1 MTYTYS
7 YSGAD
12 CKAYAWFE
20 GSSDYYESL
29 SKKNQNIL
37 QPVLTTIR
45 SKVKRK
51 EYAKKYPDMEKP
63 EPPRDP
69 ELDFLEN
76 LPSPLFDIE
85 QEIKALNSLTNLIE
99 NRIFQIFSEGDFTI
113 NKAFDEKSI
122 NFLNREEEFY
132 LAITDKMLEDLFTVI
147 EDSKLLPLL
156 QKPSFLEIYRNF
168 EIDSQVRRIQTARA
182 AAIENYFKNPK
193 DKINI
198 TQIVNLEYLDF
209 SLPPERFFVKPLALK
224 SLKDTTLDFINKI
237 ILAII
242 DNVVDKIDQKGINSF
257 DIIKKAISKS
267 AIYKTGAPL
276 NLNEI
281 ITSLD
286 NIKVISETNKNNILD
301 SKADL
306 SMLLGGDSYEI
317 PINSWELD
325 SRVFY
330 TDVNNILYNMLEKLA
345 AIKLQQNVNNIVPNS
360 IININNS
367 IVEEQ
372 YKIYNFNLNNYK
384 SELAKYNTQIEYD
397 VTDKYEEFAE
407 DIQVENEVR
416 IDNQLF
422 EWLNNPVHLNS
433 LATIS
438 LSVHDAKAP
447 VRRLGHVGVSGFTK
461 SIRTI
466 AGTMVFLIIED
477 HPLRNLIARDPSNV
491 DMNYYYFS
499 LDKEK
504 GRGNFGSE
512 TTTSFYSSSKLSS
525 LISKFNLMLRYQ
537 TEVYKRPDMLD
548 REALN
553 VFGSKAL
560 FFEPKELNGRASM
573 IIKGIEITG
582 ESLVTSVNDMVTEV
596 VIQFV
601 AEDVVMFRAEN
612 TKTETD
618 IKEAYERSVSKLPD
632 ENRKPISV
640 SIDTDKPLNNP
651 ISSTVTRQTEY
662 IENGP
667 GVLRDQPPAPRVE
680 FNLPRW
686 DRR

>member
-37 QPVLTTIR
+37 QPVSTTI
-45 SKVKRK
+45 KNEVERK

-63 EPPRDP
+63 EPPVDP
-69 ELDFLEN
+69 NLDFL
-76 LPSPLFDIE
+76 
-85 QEIKALNSLTNLIE
+85 
-99 NRIFQIFSEGDFTI
+99 
-113 NKAFDEKSI
+113 
-122 NFLNREEEFY
+122 
-132 LAITDKMLEDLFTVI
+132 
-147 EDSKLLPLL
+147 
-156 QKPSFLEIYRNF
+156 
-168 EIDSQVRRIQTARA
+168 
-182 AAIENYFKNPK
+182 
-193 DKINI
+193 
-198 TQIVNLEYLDF
+198 
-209 SLPPERFFVKPLALK
+209 
-224 SLKDTTLDFINKI
+224 
-237 ILAII
+237 
-242 DNVVDKIDQKGINSF
+242 
-257 DIIKKAISKS
+257 
-267 AIYKTGAPL
+267 
-276 NLNEI
+276 
-281 ITSLD
+281 
-286 NIKVISETNKNNILD
+286 
-301 SKADL
+301 
-306 SMLLGGDSYEI
+306 
-317 PINSWELD
+317 
-325 SRVFY
+325 
-330 TDVNNILYNMLEKLA
+330 
-345 AIKLQQNVNNIVPNS
+345 QN
-360 IININNS
+360 
-367 IVEEQ
+367 
-372 YKIYNFNLNNYK
+372 
-384 SELAKYNTQIEYD
+384 
-397 VTDKYEEFAE
+397 
-407 DIQVENEVR
+407 
-416 IDNQLF
+416 
-422 EWLNNPVHLNS
+422 LNNPVHLNS

-504 GRGNFGSE
+504 GRGDFGSE

-548 REALN
+548 REALSI
-553 VFGSKAL
+553 FGSKAL
-560 FFEPKELNGRASM
+560 FFEPQELNGRASM

-618 IKEAYERSVSKLPD
+618 IKEAYERNVSKIPD

-640 SIDTDKPLNNP
+640 SIDTDKPLSNP
-651 ISSTVTRQTEY
+651 VSSTVTGQTEY
-662 IENGP
+662 VEGV
-667 GVLRDQPPAPRVE
+667 GVLRDMPPAPRAE

>member
-63 EPPRDP
+63 VPPINP
-69 ELDFLEN
+69 NINILEKIS
-76 LPSPLFDIE
+76 SPVFDIF
-85 QEIKALNSLTNLIE
+85 QEARAIGFLVELIE
-99 NRIFQIFSEGDFTI
+99 ARIEQILAEGDFT
-113 NKAFDEKSI
+113 KKVFDQKSI
-122 NFLNREEEFY
+122 DFLNREEEFY
-132 LAITDKMLEDLFTVI
+132 LAITNKMIEILYGVI
-147 EDSKLLPLL
+147 EDSKLLPVL
-156 QKPSFLEIYRNF
+156 QKPSFLEKYKEENKLF
-168 EIDSQVRRIQTARA
+168 LDGARKA
-182 AAIENYFKNPK
+182 TIEDFFKNP
-193 DKINI
+193 DKYSLDLDSGSIILDDPETLSLKASFNI
-198 TQIVNLEYLDF
+198 
-209 SLPPERFFVKPLALK
+209 KPLTLK
-224 SLKDTTLDFINKI
+224 SLKNTTLDFLNEIT
-237 ILAII
+237 LAII
-242 DNVVDKIDQKGINSF
+242 DNAINKIKVAGVENYQKILEE
-257 DIIKKAISKS
+257 ISKS
-267 AIYKTGAPL
+267 FPYADPPQSIQFAEAAL
-276 NLNEI
+276 VSVVN
-281 ITSLD
+281 
-286 NIKVISETNKNNILD
+286 ISEQRKNELLD
-301 SKADL
+301 SKTELSALLRGDL
-306 SMLLGGDSYEI
+306 FDL
-317 PINSWELD
+317 WETD
-325 SRVFY
+325 ANIFY
-330 TDVNNILYNMLEKLA
+330 VNFIDILNNLYEKLYL
-345 AIKLQQNVNNIVPNS
+345 IKGDQERDNSLLNVFIDIHNNIVK
-360 IININNS
+360 
-367 IVEEQ
+367 EQ
-372 YKIYNFNLNNYK
+372 YRKYSNDYAFYQLK
-384 SELAKYNTQIEYD
+384 LSKYNTQIEYD
-397 VTDKYEEFAE
+397 VTDEYEEFAE
-407 DIQVENEVR
+407 DIQADSR
-416 IDNQLF
+416 TLYDNQLF

-618 IKEAYERSVSKLPD
+618 IKEAYERSVSKIPD

-640 SIDTDKPLNNP
+640 SIDTDKPLSNP
-651 ISSTVTRQTEY
+651 ISSSVTGQTEY
-662 IENGP
+662 IEGV
-667 GVLRDQPPAPRVE
+667 GVLRDMPRAG

-686 DRR
+686 DR

>member
-20 GSSDYYESL
+20 GSSDHYESL
-29 SKKNQNIL
+29 SKKNLNIK
-37 QPVLTTIR
+37 QPMSFTTR
-45 SKVKRK
+45 SEVKRK

-63 EPPRDP
+63 VAPIES
-69 ELDFLEN
+69 EL
-76 LPSPLFDIE
+76 
-85 QEIKALNSLTNLIE
+85 
-99 NRIFQIFSEGDFTI
+99 
-113 NKAFDEKSI
+113 
-122 NFLNREEEFY
+122 
-132 LAITDKMLEDLFTVI
+132 
-147 EDSKLLPLL
+147 KLL
-156 QKPSFLEIYRNF
+156 
-168 EIDSQVRRIQTARA
+168 
-182 AAIENYFKNPK
+182 
-193 DKINI
+193 DKINFSSNKELSEYKRIVILQKSNIDSLYQKI
-198 TQIVNLEYLDF
+198 TTSVFLIYDKSHYENSINSLIDVITDLETINMEDTEVKLTNIFNTLTQGNNLYNLNIDL
-209 SLPPERFFVKPLALK
+209 S
-224 SLKDTTLDFINKI
+224 
-237 ILAII
+237 AII
-242 DNVVDKIDQKGINSF
+242 
-257 DIIKKAISKS
+257 SK
-267 AIYKTGAPL
+267 YDL
-276 NLNEI
+276 NKFKENILEGLSKLNNATENEI
-281 ITSLD
+281 SNTIIF
-286 NIKVISETNKNNILD
+286 IKNKLE
-301 SKADL
+301 
-306 SMLLGGDSYEI
+306 SYI
-317 PINSWELD
+317 I
-325 SRVFY
+325 
-330 TDVNNILYNMLEKLA
+330 
-345 AIKLQQNVNNIVPNS
+345 NNIVLYFDLLNS
-360 IININNS
+360 NIDTYNIKINEVIKKY
-367 IVEEQ
+367 EDD
-372 YKIYNFNLNNYK
+372 YKKYQDL
-384 SELAKYNTQIEYD
+384 LAKYNTQIEYD
-397 VTDKYEEFAE
+397 VTDEYEEYAGGVQE
-407 DIQVENEVR
+407 SNETLY
-416 IDNQLF
+416 DNQLF

-640 SIDTDKPLNNP
+640 SIDTDKPLSNP
-651 ISSTVTRQTEY
+651 ISTTVIGQREY
-662 IENGP
+662 IEGV
-667 GVLRDQPPAPRVE
+667 GVLRDMPKAG

-686 DRR
+686 DK

>member
-29 SKKNQNIL
+29 SKKNLNIK
-37 QPVLTTIR
+37 QPMSFTTR
-45 SKVKRK
+45 GEVKRK
-51 EYAKKYPDMEKP
+51 EYVKKYPNMEKP
-63 EPPRDP
+63 VAPIKP
-69 ELDFLEN
+69 ELELLDKIDFSSNQELSQYRRMVILQKSNIDSLYNKFLEET
-76 LPSPLFDIE
+76 SLFLIYDKSYYENSI
-85 QEIKALNSLTNLIE
+85 NSL
-99 NRIFQIFSEGDFTI
+99 
-113 NKAFDEKSI
+113 
-122 NFLNREEEFY
+122 
-132 LAITDKMLEDLFTVI
+132 
-147 EDSKLLPLL
+147 
-156 QKPSFLEIYRNF
+156 
-168 EIDSQVRRIQTARA
+168 IDV
-182 AAIENYFKNPK
+182 
-193 DKINI
+193 
-198 TQIVNLEYLDF
+198 IVNLQTINMENT
-209 SLPPERFFVKPLALK
+209 EVKLVNILNMLTQGNNLYNLNIDL
-224 SLKDTTLDFINKI
+224 STIINKYDLNKFKENILEGLSKLNNATYNEISEI
-237 ILAII
+237 ILFIKNKLENYII
-242 DNVVDKIDQKGINSF
+242 
-257 DIIKKAISKS
+257 
-267 AIYKTGAPL
+267 
-276 NLNEI
+276 
-281 ITSLD
+281 
-286 NIKVISETNKNNILD
+286 
-301 SKADL
+301 
-306 SMLLGGDSYEI
+306 
-317 PINSWELD
+317 
-325 SRVFY
+325 
-330 TDVNNILYNMLEKLA
+330 
-345 AIKLQQNVNNIVPNS
+345 NNIVLYFDLLNS
-360 IININNS
+360 NID
-367 IVEEQ
+367 
-372 YKIYNFNLNNYK
+372 IYNIKINEVIKKYENDYK
-384 SELAKYNTQIEYD
+384 KYQDLLAKYNTQIEYD
-397 VTDKYEEFAE
+397 VTDKYEELPKE
-407 DIQVENEVR
+407 VQENNQTLY
-416 IDNQLF
+416 DSQLF

-548 REALN
+548 REALS

-560 FFEPKELNGRASM
+560 FFEPQELNGRASM

-618 IKEAYERSVSKLPD
+618 IKTAYERSVSKLPD

-640 SIDTDKPLNNP
+640 SINTDLM
-651 ISSTVTRQTEY
+651 SSTVTGQTEY
-662 IENGP
+662 VEGV
-667 GVLRDQPPAPRVE
+667 GVLRDMPPAPRAE